1 MTSSLLSPSQ
11 AETAAFLAKLADFAY
26 DRLEASEQ
34 LDPGVPVENGW
45 LARHVRSTGDRVS
58 GLDYSLFSRI
68 HDSGALDIAIAF
80 RGAQVTWRPQL
91 VDVRA
96 GLLRGLPQW
105 LGSRRRVLRK
115 LHVPLRSCLRS
126 GGHVYI
132 TGQSMGHM
140 LVQFAAADVIDDLA
154 HDAQLQKLGDW
165 PLTEIARR
173 FHVYG
178 FGGVGIADLLERV
191 TPSADRCLHEGLLDE
206 ADIKHFVDDWDPARL
221 LGWRYAGD
229 KGAVWTAPKPWPPVR
244 TALTRAFWRTS
255 RWGWRWPNPLFPLA
269 FLWHLFYTA
278 HSVTGYNASDFHRS
292 SRRA

>member
-1 MTSSLLSPSQ
+1 MS
-11 AETAAFLAKLADFAY
+11 AEEAAIAGFLAKLADFSY
-26 DRLEASEQ
+26 DRLEAAEQ
-34 LDPGVPVENGW
+34 LDPGIPVENGW
-45 LARHVRSTGDRVS
+45 LARHVRSIGDPAS

-68 HDSGALDIAIAF
+68 DDAGGLDIAIAF

-91 VDVRA
+91 LDVHA

-105 LGSRRRVLRK
+105 QASRQAVLKK

-126 GGHVYI
+126 GGQLFI

-140 LVQFAAADVIDDLA
+140 LVQFAAADLIDDLA

-165 PLTEIARR
+165 PASRIASR

-178 FGGVGIADLLERV
+178 FGGVGVADLLGRV
-191 TPSADRCLHEGLLDE
+191 APAPNRVLDAALLDG
-206 ADIKHFVDDWDPARL
+206 ADVKHILDSWDPAQL
-221 LGWRYAGD
+221 LRWRYAG
-229 KGAVWTAPKPWPPVR
+229 GEGRSWTAPKPWPPVR

-255 RWGWRWPNPLFPLA
+255 RWGWRYPNILFPLA

-278 HSVTGYNASDFHRS
+278 HSVTGYNASDFTRS
-292 SRRA
+292 RQRRSRR